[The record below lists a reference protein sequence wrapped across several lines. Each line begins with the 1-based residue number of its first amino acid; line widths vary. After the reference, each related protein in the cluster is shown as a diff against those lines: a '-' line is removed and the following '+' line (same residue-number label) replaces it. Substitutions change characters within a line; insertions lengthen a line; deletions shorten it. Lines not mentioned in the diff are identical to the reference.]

1 MDFIQKN
8 SARQNVGMMFDRI
21 SRRYDF
27 LNRLLSLRQD
37 VRWRRRM
44 SALLPDKNNLDIL
57 DLAAGT
63 ADVLVMLSRQNDKIR
78 LGVGM
83 DMATR
88 MLAIGRR
95 KISRLKSA
103 SILKLL
109 PGDAA
114 HLPFHNDRFDAV
126 TIAFGIRNFTDVDQ
140 ALDEIY
146 TVLKANGRLI
156 VLEFS
161 LPTNGA
167 FKSFYLFYFR
177 NILPF
182 IGSVISGD
190 PAAYRYLNRSVEAF
204 PYGTAFCDLLK
215 RHGFADITSH
225 PLTFGIATIYL
236 GHKR

>member
-8 SARQNVGMMFDRI
+8 SSRQNVGMMFDRI

-88 MLAIGRR
+88 MLDTGRR
-95 KISRLKSA
+95 KSSRIKRA
-103 SILKLL
+103 S
-109 PGDAA
+109 
-114 HLPFHNDRFDAV
+114 
-126 TIAFGIRNFTDVDQ
+126 
-140 ALDEIY
+140 
-146 TVLKANGRLI
+146 
-156 VLEFS
+156 
-161 LPTNGA
+161 
-167 FKSFYLFYFR
+167 
-177 NILPF
+177 
-182 IGSVISGD
+182 
-190 PAAYRYLNRSVEAF
+190 
-204 PYGTAFCDLLK
+204 
-215 RHGFADITSH
+215 
-225 PLTFGIATIYL
+225 
-236 GHKR
+236 